1 VLVQFPSKKK
11 FNSFLFSHSKYH
23 RNSRKIY
30 KSKRNLSP
38 IFPHYYLQTQSKA
51 STISS
56 GARAAAATLNVPI
69 ERLEAQIH
77 QHTNSHSP
85 INEKQHMNGHDENNL
100 SLEHNIRES
109 SASPSN
115 FQNLHHPV
123 NSGLNNSSR
132 HKTSTVSQQEIIV
145 REDESSPTQTSLTK
159 HSLLQ
164 FAIQHFRNE

>member
-1 VLVQFPSKKK
+1 M
-11 FNSFLFSHSKYH
+11 FS
-23 RNSRKIY
+23 
-30 KSKRNLSP
+30 
-38 IFPHYYLQTQSKA
+38 LQTQSKA

-77 QHTNSHSP
+77 QHSNSHSP
-85 INEKQHMNGHDENNL
+85 NSDKPHMNGHDENNII
-100 SLEHNIRES
+100 LEHNIRETS
-109 SASPSN
+109 VSPSN
-115 FQNLHHPV
+115 FQNLHHPI
-123 NSGLNNSSR
+123 NSGLNNSGQ
-132 HKTSTVSQQEIIV
+132 HKNSTSSQQEIIV